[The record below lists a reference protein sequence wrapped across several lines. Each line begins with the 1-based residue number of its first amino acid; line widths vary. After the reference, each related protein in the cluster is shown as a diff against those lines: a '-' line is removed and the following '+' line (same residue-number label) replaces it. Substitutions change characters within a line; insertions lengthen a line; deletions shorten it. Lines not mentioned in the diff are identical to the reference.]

1 MKRNIALLLV
11 CSLLATVLFGAAALA
26 AEGPAAVKAGNSN
39 YEKGVAIVDEANAQ
53 IAQVV
58 REAQNSRFPFT
69 GLLIASVVVRTEL
82 IAKTAMVRARMCG
95 VKVICVYETVVIRGR
110 EVRIDPLKVV
120 TV

>member
-11 CSLLATVLFGAAALA
+11 CSLLATVLFGATAL
-26 AEGPAAVKAGNSN
+26 AEGPAAVQAVDPN

-58 REAQNSRFPFT
+58 QEAQNSDFPFT

-82 IAKTAMVRARMCG
+82 IAKTAMLRAKLCG

-110 EVRIDPLKVV
+110 KVRIDPLKVV